1 MSIAGK
7 SPAYRKRSKCTGP
20 VRSENVWCAGDEQGD
35 SHGCRKGPR
44 EDGRKCDQ
52 RSNCREWH
60 MMEGASYGATGRLV
74 GRRGTFTVKEMGA
87 AAGRTVGSDFK
98 TLLTVT

>member
-7 SPAYRKRSKCTGP
+7 NPAYRKESKCTGP
-20 VRSENVWCAGDEQGD
+20 VRSEGVWCAGDEQGD
-35 SHGCRKGPR
+35 WHGCGAGPR
-44 EDGRKCDQ
+44 EDVRKCDQ
-52 RSNCREWH
+52 RSNCRDAH
-60 MMEGASYGATGRLV
+60 DIEGASYGATVRLM

-87 AAGRTVGSDFK
+87 AAGRTAGPDFK